1 MAALRGVN
9 LAWFFDA
16 YGHDFA
22 PNAVLGTQ
30 PEKINPMQIYRP
42 LLKARERGFEAVHL
56 SLCEAGEGILL
67 DGHDILGVHPMLVE
81 SIAIIQECASL
92 CGLKIY
98 WTLLD
103 GHSFTR
109 CGETVT
115 RAILSGADATA
126 QFAERVAIGIMRR
139 LDPKITMAVEVVNE
153 PEALIAANDASLDF
167 SRDTMRSAIRI
178 IADAIRSERSGT
190 IVTAGAHM
198 SALAELWRDAPR
210 LDAID
215 IHLETETRL
224 PSRGEI
230 LSAIGNPASAGSTLP
245 IIAGAICETA
255 SIKPT
260 DDTYSAVFRPRLADS
275 CAVSR

>member
-1 MAALRGVN
+1 MSALRGVN

-16 YGHDFA
+16 YGRDFA
-22 PNAVLGTQ
+22 PNSVLGTH
-30 PEKINPMQIYRP
+30 PEKLNPMQIYRP
-42 LLKARERGFEAVHL
+42 LLEARARGFEVVHL
-56 SLCEAGEGILL
+56 SLCEGAEGILL

-103 GHSFTR
+103 GYSLAR
-109 CGETVT
+109 CGDTLT
-115 RAILSGADATA
+115 RTILSGGDAA
-126 QFAERVAIGIMRR
+126 ARFAERVAIGILRR

-153 PEALIAANDASLDF
+153 PEALIAQEASAAEF
-167 SRDTMRSAIRI
+167 SDTLRSAIEMI
-178 IADAIRSERSGT
+178 VDAIRSERGGT

-198 SALAELWRDAPR
+198 SALAWLWRDAPY

-215 IHLETETRL
+215 IHLDTETRL
-224 PSRGEI
+224 PSRLEI
-230 LSAIGNPASAGSTLP
+230 LSAIGNPASAVSTLP
-245 IIAGAICETA
+245 IIAGAICATA
-255 SIKPT
+255 SIKST
-260 DDTYSAVFRPRLADS
+260 DHTYSAIFRRRPADS

>member
-1 MAALRGVN
+1 MSALRGVN

-16 YGHDFA
+16 YGRDFA
-22 PNAVLGTQ
+22 PNSVLGTH
-30 PEKINPMQIYRP
+30 PEKLNPMQIYRP
-42 LLKARERGFEAVHL
+42 LLEARARGFEVVHL
-56 SLCEAGEGILL
+56 SLCEGAEGILL

-115 RAILSGADATA
+115 RAILSDADATA
-126 QFAERVAIGIMRR
+126 RFAERVAIGILRR

-153 PEALIAANDASLDF
+153 PEALMAKEAAASEF
-167 SRDTMRSAIRI
+167 SDTMRSAIGT

-190 IVTAGAHM
+190 IVTAGAHK
-198 SALAELWRDAPR
+198 SALAWLWRGTPR

-215 IHLETETRL
+215 IHLESETRL
-224 PSRGEI
+224 PSRVEI
-230 LSAIGNPASAGSTLP
+230 LSAIGNPAPAVSPLP
-245 IIAGAICETA
+245 IIGGAICETA
-255 SIKPT
+255 SIKST
-260 DDTYSAVFRPRLADS
+260 DDTYSAVFRPRRADS